1 MKKWLFLILL
11 FPLTCVAQTYRYLG
25 VEDGLSTG
33 GYTAFKKI
41 KPATCGSL
49 HTKVLIDT
57 TEKTLND
64 IN

>member
-25 VEDGLSTG
+25 VEVTG
-33 GYTAFKKI
+33 GFTAFKKI

-64 IN
+64 IS